1 MLRVYILFLVNRMKC
16 LESFPDFFV
25 DIIKLILD
33 PPYKLIFSICLVPN
47 RTSLHKHAFYLLSSA
62 YEHLY
67 LIGCSPC
74 LPHLS
79 TQILLCLPV
88 PAQILALWN
97 HLKHSAHVIFHS
109 YELRNYNIQICIS
122 HLTSSWN
129 VLLLCYHF
137 DKMFLYFV
145 II

>member
-16 LESFPDFFV
+16 LESFPDFFA

-33 PPYKLIFSICLVPN
+33 PPQIDFNLPLYAYFLYLPCAQ
-47 RTSLHKHAFYLLSSA
+47 TSLHKHAFYLFSSA

-97 HLKHSAHVIFHS
+97 HLKHSAHLTFPS
-109 YELRNYNIQICIS
+109 CELRTYNMQICSS

-129 VLLLCYHF
+129 VFLL
-137 DKMFLYFV
+137 
-145 II
+145 

>member
-16 LESFPDFFV
+16 LGSFPDFFA

-33 PPYKLIFSICLVPN
+33 PPQIDFNLALQAYFSICLAPN
-47 RTSLHKHAFYLLSSA
+47 QTSLHKHAFYLFSSA

-79 TQILLCLPV
+79 TQILCVFQSQLKSLLFET
-88 PAQILALWN
+88 ILNTQLTQRFI
-97 HLKHSAHVIFHS
+97 HVNS
-109 YELRNYNIQICIS
+109 ELTICKYA
-122 HLTSSWN
+122 
-129 VLLLCYHF
+129 VL
-137 DKMFLYFV
+137 
-145 II
+145 I